1 MRITNKIMQN
11 NSLRNINTNKELQDK
26 LNTQMATGE
35 KITRPS
41 DDPVIAIRSLR
52 LSTTVTKLA
61 QYNEKNAEDAE
72 SWLFVTEGAIDSA
85 EGVLSGIYNECER
98 GVGDDMNTADYQA
111 ILEKIKQLRDEFY
124 CNGDAESAGQNLFT
138 GYRTESK
145 LTFQA
150 NENVQYGINQ
160 NFTLKDMQTRTH
172 IFTTDPANPN
182 PNGDVFGYTEANG
195 FTVDET
201 QVQPVEYKRI
211 RLAYDHIDI
220 PDAPD
225 ADSEP
230 TIAFMMKDGT
240 ESGTKIADLV
250 VINSDDP
257 RAYAPKADEAY
268 LLADTGEIV
277 FGSDIE
283 KEMSQYPNTTQFSI
297 NYDKSVWSKGD
308 LRPEHY
314 FDCTVTKDKD
324 KDPVEYASG
333 SRQEI
338 RYDLGYNQSIQVNTA
353 ADEVFTHDVGRDVDD
368 LEVMINQLDKLDD
381 IVTSL
386 KKKTASL
393 AGDELKDAEKQ
404 LAAAE
409 KAQTLLK
416 DQIQKTFGST
426 MTTMQGY
433 ADMAH
438 LALTAVGSRGA
449 RLELIQNRLSSQ
461 QDTFHE
467 LLVKNNHKEIEDS
480 TTELASARL
489 TYDAALSATSQLL
502 KTSLMN
508 YI

>member
-172 IFTTDPANPN
+172 IES
-182 PNGDVFGYTEANG
+182 GDVYSYTEANG
-195 FTVDET
+195 FTSDET
-201 QVQPVEYKRI
+201 NVQPVEYKRI

-230 TIAFMMKDGT
+230 TIAFMMED
-240 ESGTKIADLV
+240 GTKIADLV

-257 RAYAPKADEAY
+257 RAYAPGADEAY

-277 FGSDIE
+277 FGSDIV
-283 KEMSQYPNTTQFSI
+283 KDMSQYPNTTQFSI

-314 FDCTVTKDKD
+314 FDCTVTKNVDGEQKTVD
-324 KDPVEYASG
+324 YASG

-393 AGDELKDAEKQ
+393 ADEELKDAEKQ

-461 QDTFHE
+461 QDTFQE

>member
-61 QYNEKNAEDAE
+61 QYNEKNAEDAG

-172 IFTTDPANPN
+172 IES
-182 PNGDVFGYTEANG
+182 GDVYTYTEANG
-195 FTVDET
+195 FTSDET
-201 QVQPVEYKRI
+201 NVQPVEYKRI

-230 TIAFMMKDGT
+230 TIEFMMKDGT
-240 ESGTKIADLV
+240 ENGTKIADLV

-257 RAYAPKADEAY
+257 RAYTPAAGEAY

-277 FGSDIE
+277 FGSDIV

-297 NYDKSVWSKGD
+297 NYDKTVWSKGD

-314 FDCTVTKDKD
+314 FDCTVTKDVDGEQKT
-324 KDPVEYASG
+324 VNYASG

-338 RYDLGYNQSIQVNTA
+338 RYDLGYNQSIQVNTT

-386 KKKTASL
+386 KKKTVSL
-393 AGDELKDAEKQ
+393 AGEELKDAEKQ

-461 QDTFHE
+461 QDTFQE